1 MKPLK
6 IVVVDEST
14 DDRRDVVDAIEADG
28 DLRVVGEAARGD
40 DAALIVAAERPDLA
54 TVDIRLPELHGLTA
68 IDLILQR
75 HPVPILAL
83 TAQAGSTRGELIFQA
98 VRRGALDVASK
109 PRNPA
114 DAHALRE
121 QIRRLA
127 GLPVQ
132 PRRTASVPIAAF
144 TEPVPE
150 RAPDS
155 ATPAPSARRIIAIAC
170 SAGGPRAVATILA
183 GLPADFAATVIVVQH
198 LPPGFAAP
206 FARYLKGQT
215 RLRVLAVDRPV
226 FIEPATVYV
235 APDDRPLAVT
245 AGERL
250 VPVDDQ
256 PNVRPADT
264 LFRSLAEHYGAAA
277 VGVVLSGIGDDGTEG
292 LLALR
297 ARGAMTIAQDEGTS
311 IVYGMPRAAR
321 DAGAAE
327 KILPLGGIAPILLR
341 AVT

>member
-1 MKPLK
+1 MKPLR
-6 IVVVDEST
+6 IVVVDESAE
-14 DDRRDVVDAIEADG
+14 DRRTVIDAIEADG
-28 DLRVVGEAARGD
+28 DLRVVGEAASAD
-40 DAALIVAAERPDLA
+40 DAAVVVAAERPDLA
-54 TVDIRLPELHGLTA
+54 TVDIRLPDLHGLLA

-75 HPVPILAL
+75 HPVPILAV
-83 TAQAGSTRGELIFQA
+83 TAQAGTTRGELIFQA
-98 VRRGALDVASK
+98 VRRRALDVASK
-109 PRNPA
+109 PKNRA
-114 DAHALRE
+114 DAEALRE

-127 GLPVQ
+127 GLPVH
-132 PRRTASVPIAAF
+132 PRSSVSAPVPAY
-144 TEPVPE
+144 TDPVPE
-150 RAPDS
+150 RAPER
-155 ATPAPSARRIIAIAC
+155 AGPPTRRIIGIAC

-183 GLPADFAATVIVVQH
+183 GMPADLAATIIIVQH
-198 LPPGFAAP
+198 LPPGFAGP
-206 FARYLKGQT
+206 FARYLRGQT

-226 FIEPATVYV
+226 FIEPATAYV

-245 AGERL
+245 PGERL

-264 LFRSLAEHYGAAA
+264 LFRSLAEHYGPAA

-297 ARGAMTIAQDEGTS
+297 ARGALTIAQDEGTS

-327 KILPLGGIAPILLR
+327 KILPLGGIGPILLR
-341 AVT
+341 AATD